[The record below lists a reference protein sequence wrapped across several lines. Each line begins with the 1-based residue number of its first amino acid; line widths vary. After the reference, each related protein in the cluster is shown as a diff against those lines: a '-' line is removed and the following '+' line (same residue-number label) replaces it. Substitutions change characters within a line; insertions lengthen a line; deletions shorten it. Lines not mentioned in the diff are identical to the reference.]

1 LAQNV
6 YEGMFLLDSNRYAK
20 NPGGV
25 SEKILEL
32 IQSCGGEL
40 LASRL
45 WNEQKLAFS
54 VKGHRKGTYWLTYFR
69 MESSKLTDLD
79 RQSQLNENVL
89 RSLVLKIDP
98 RLVDTLVEHA
108 RAGDRVEAVEDATP
122 ADSEVVQKD
131 DEKLEKDDGKLE
143 KDDGKLEKDDGKLEN
158 TTPLP

>member
-20 NPGGV
+20 DSGGV
-25 SEKILEL
+25 SEKILKL

-69 MESSKLTDLD
+69 MDSSKLTDLN
-79 RQSQLNENVL
+79 RQSKLNENVL

-122 ADSEVVQKD
+122 ADSKPADSEPADSEVVQKD
-131 DEKLEKDDGKLE
+131 GEKLEKDDE
-143 KDDGKLEKDDGKLEN
+143 KLEN

>member
-1 LAQNV
+1 MAQNV

-20 NPGGV
+20 DPGGV
-25 SEKILEL
+25 SEKVLEL
-32 IQSCGGEL
+32 IQRCDGEL

-45 WNEQKLAFS
+45 WNEQKLAYP

-69 MESSKLTDLD
+69 KESSKLTDLD

-108 RAGDRVEAVEDATP
+108 TAGDRVEVAEDAKEV
-122 ADSEVVQKD
+122 DSEVVQQK
-131 DEKLEKDDGKLE
+131 DEKLE
-143 KDDGKLEKDDGKLEN
+143 N
-158 TTPLP
+158 TPPLK

>member
-1 LAQNV
+1 MAQNV

-20 NPGGV
+20 DPGGV
-25 SEKILEL
+25 SEKILKL
-32 IQSCGGEL
+32 IQSCDGEL

-69 MESSKLTDLD
+69 MDSSKLTDLD

-108 RAGDRVEAVEDATP
+108 TVGDRVEAVEDATP
-122 ADSEVVQKD
+122 VDSEPVDSEVVQQD
-131 DEKLEKDDGKLE
+131 DK
-143 KDDGKLEKDDGKLEN
+143 KLEN

>member
-1 LAQNV
+1 MAENV

-32 IQSCGGEL
+32 IRGCDGEL

-45 WNEQKLAFS
+45 WNEQKLAFPI
-54 VKGHRKGTYWLTYFR
+54 KGHRKGTYWLTYFR
-69 MESSKLTDLD
+69 MDSSKLTDLD

-108 RAGDRVEAVEDATP
+108 TAGDRVEAAEDATKV
-122 ADSEVVQKD
+122 DSEVVQKD
-131 DEKLEKDDGKLE
+131 DEKLE
-143 KDDGKLEKDDGKLEN
+143 N
-158 TTPLP
+158 TTPLN

>member
-1 LAQNV
+1 
-6 YEGMFLLDSNRYAK
+6 MFLLDSNRYAK

-54 VKGHRKGTYWLTYFR
+54 IKGHRKGAYWLTYFR
-69 MESSKLTDLD
+69 MDSSKLTDLD

-98 RLVDTLVEHA
+98 RLVDTLVAHA
-108 RAGDRVEAVEDATP
+108 TVGDRVEAVEDATP
-122 ADSEVVQKD
+122 VDSEVVQQDDKKLENKD
-131 DEKLEKDDGKLE
+131 DK
-143 KDDGKLEKDDGKLEN
+143 KLEN